1 MSKSYSVHRLNSFR
15 AFRWFPLLGVLYL
28 ASATSAETTAK
39 TIDFQSF
46 LEISAEVQSVRE
58 SRLLPVETFL
68 ELAHQPDTIL
78 IDTRSGPAYASMH
91 LAGAVHLNLSDLTEE
106 TLRRVLGDPSTRVLI
121 YCNNNFSDGL
131 VPFASK
137 APAAALNIP
146 TFIALWTY
154 GYQNVYEL
162 GDLLELRDP
171 RLTFEGDDVRTP

>member
-1 MSKSYSVHRLNSFR
+1 LI
-15 AFRWFPLLGVLYL
+15 
-28 ASATSAETTAK
+28 ASIALIALIVSPASIAVAETTAK

-58 SRLLPVETFL
+58 ARLLPVEAFL
-68 ELAHQPDTIL
+68 ELAQKPETIL

-106 TLRRVLGDPSTRVLI
+106 SLLRVIGSPSTTVLI
-121 YCNNNFSDGL
+121 YCNNNFSDGE
-131 VPFASK
+131 VPFVSK

-146 TFIALWTY
+146 TFITLWTY

-162 GDLLELRDP
+162 GDLLELGDP
-171 RLTFEGDDVRTP
+171 RLTFEGDDARTP